1 VAVVVCIAILLV
13 GVLVWRRWAGAPEAS
28 ESDAADPETELL
40 SLCLG
45 DRSQMERLI
54 ALETKKSP
62 GITRSVA
69 MARAAYSIRRDKR

>member
-1 VAVVVCIAILLV
+1 MVVVVCIAILLV
-13 GVLVWRRWAGAPEAS
+13 CVLVWRRLADTPEAS
-28 ESDAADPETELL
+28 ESASVDPETELL
-40 SLCLG
+40 TLCLG

-62 GITRSVA
+62 GISRSVA